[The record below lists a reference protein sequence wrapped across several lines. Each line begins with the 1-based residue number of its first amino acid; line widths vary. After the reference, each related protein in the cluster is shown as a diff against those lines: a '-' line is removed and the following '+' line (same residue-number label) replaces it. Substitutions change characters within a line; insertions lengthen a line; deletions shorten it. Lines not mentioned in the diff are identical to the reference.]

1 MKRHKILRLSQSKK
15 FSRPI
20 PYTVSENQYTS
31 YMLPTVSKKYINGG
45 YFSYGKILKSNFTT
59 ISPYI
64 GQKSVNT

>member
-31 YMLPTVSKKYINGG
+31 YMLPTVSKKYNKWWIFFIWKN
-45 YFSYGKILKSNFTT
+45 FKIELHNDFAIHRSK
-59 ISPYI
+59 
-64 GQKSVNT
+64 KC